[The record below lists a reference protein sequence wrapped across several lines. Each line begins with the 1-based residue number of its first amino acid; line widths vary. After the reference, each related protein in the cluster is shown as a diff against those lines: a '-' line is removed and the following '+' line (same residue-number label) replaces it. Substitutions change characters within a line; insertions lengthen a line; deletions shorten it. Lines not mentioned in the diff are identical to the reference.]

1 MDNINKNS
9 SFIEHFIGT
18 VVKFLDDVQYNEPQ
32 HSLAPVSRAN
42 FESIYEESLR
52 FFTQPN
58 IQEQLSLRYNV
69 ITKATRTTSRLTLYC
84 WPNIPRKVMAQ
95 IAIHFTELHIMDDS
109 PKDYHADMATFVSDL
124 LEGKEQKGPYWR
136 VMLGQIPNLL
146 CHFDPYT
153 QYNIFRSIT
162 DYYQSCWIEAR
173 DFNGYRGSDRY
184 PSELRRLGQLGACMG
199 SFMFPKTMSD
209 EAGQFEDITSA
220 IVHTEPVGA
229 LINDM
234 FSFYKEGVVADV
246 YGTAERNNLVM
257 NVCHVKGLP
266 IKEGFDEIAADAT
279 REVHKAQEVFDGS
292 HSALAEDGI
301 HAFIRGYIRWHFCD
315 DRYRMGELY
324 EASYR
329 FENGS
334 RFREY
339 YHMAW
344 NAGGVSMD
352 QPMFE
357 VAEKR
362 VSACRQSK
370 GSWLGSIFGRVWGW
384 FGLSLH

>member
-1 MDNINKNS
+1 MDNVNDNS
-9 SFIEHFIGT
+9 PFIEHFIDT
-18 VVKFLDDVQYNEPQ
+18 IVKFLDDVQYNEPH
-32 HSLAPVSRAN
+32 HSLAPEPRAN

-52 FFTQPN
+52 FFTQPT
-58 IQEQLSLRYNV
+58 IQEQLSLRYDV

-109 PKDYHADMATFVSDL
+109 PKDYHADMATFFSDL
-124 LEGKEQKGPYWR
+124 LDGNEQKVPYWPR
-136 VMLGQIPNLL
+136 
-146 CHFDPYT
+146 
-153 QYNIFRSIT
+153 
-162 DYYQSCWIEAR
+162 E
-173 DFNGYRGSDRY
+173 FNGYRGSDRY
-184 PSELRRLGQLGACMG
+184 PTELRRLGQLGACMG
-199 SFMFPKTMSD
+199 SFIFPRTMSD

-229 LINDM
+229 LVNDL

-257 NVCHVKGLP
+257 NVCHVKGLS
-266 IKEGFDEIAADAT
+266 IKEGFDEIAADAI
-279 REVHKAQEVFDGS
+279 RAVHKAQEVFDGS
-292 HSALAEDGI
+292 HSVVAEDGI

-315 DRYRMGELY
+315 QRYRMGELY
-324 EASYR
+324 DASYR
-329 FENGS
+329 FENGR

-339 YHMAW
+339 CDMAW

-357 VAEKR
+357 AVEKR
-362 VSACRQSK
+362 VSTRRQSK
-370 GSWLGSIFGRVWGW
+370 GSLLGSIFGRVWGW